1 MAAPQLRLEVSL
13 NLAGFRNE
21 VRKLTQI
28 AQSEFNPLL
37 KVNVDTKDYRA
48 QLKAL
53 ERIKPVIK
61 IEDSQIDAARARIGT
76 LNKSLATLRR
86 ATSTPIEIKLKYVEV
101 GKS

>member
-37 KVNVDTKDYRA
+37 KVDVDTRDYRA

-61 IEDSQIDAARARIGT
+61 IEDSQLDAARARMRRQIG
-76 LNKSLATLRR
+76 
-86 ATSTPIEIKLKYVEV
+86 
-101 GKS
+101 